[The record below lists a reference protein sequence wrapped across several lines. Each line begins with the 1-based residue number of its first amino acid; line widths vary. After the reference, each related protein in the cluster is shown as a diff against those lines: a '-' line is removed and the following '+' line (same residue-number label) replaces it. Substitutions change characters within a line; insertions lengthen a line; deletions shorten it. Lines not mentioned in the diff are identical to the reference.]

1 METGTFVK
9 FMQNKLK
16 KAYCKKLIL
25 EKLLLDI
32 TIYREVG
39 QRRFCRSNVLL
50 MVIFLNSA
58 AIQVVLKLLKLQ
70 NNY

>member
-32 TIYREVG
+32 TITREVG
-39 QRRFCRSNVLL
+39 QGRFCQSNVLL
-50 MVIFLNSA
+50 MVIFLNSG
-58 AIQVVLKLLKLQ
+58 AIQVVLKLIKS
-70 NNY
+70 